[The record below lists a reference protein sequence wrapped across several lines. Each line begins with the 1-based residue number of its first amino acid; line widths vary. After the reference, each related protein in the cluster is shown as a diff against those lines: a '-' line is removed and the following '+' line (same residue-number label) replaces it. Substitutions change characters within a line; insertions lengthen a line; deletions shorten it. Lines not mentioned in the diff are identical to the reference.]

1 MSASILAL
9 ALFGLVSIAVLGVLS
24 EIRGLRAR
32 VMLLEAVQDN
42 ALKQRPDPAKR
53 TVEIS
58 RPDSMAWYL
67 ARAGWSPAEIAD
79 HLNLPLAQVEGWTR
93 DGRADV

>member
-32 VMLLEAVQDN
+32 VMLLEAVHDN

-58 RPDSMAWYL
+58 QPDRMAWYL